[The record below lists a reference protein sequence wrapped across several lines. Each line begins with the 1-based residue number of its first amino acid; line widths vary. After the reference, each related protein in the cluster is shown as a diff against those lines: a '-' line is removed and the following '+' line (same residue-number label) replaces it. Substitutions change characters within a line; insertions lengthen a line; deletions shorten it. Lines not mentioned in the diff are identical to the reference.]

1 MLQIKDEIIDFGFIK
16 DVGLKTDLHK
26 KYFDLIKMNKTDRWL
41 LPEGIEE
48 VLPEQA
54 KRMEQLRRILL
65 DTYETWGYDLV
76 IPPFIEYLESLLTGT
91 GNDLDLQTFKLTDQL
106 TGRLMGVRADMT
118 PQVARI
124 DAHQLKKD
132 TPTRLCYIGTV
143 LHTRTDGFAGSRSPM
158 QVGAE
163 LYGHAGIESD
173 VEVITLMLETLAL
186 SGMKSPFIDLGHVG
200 IYRELVKQAGL
211 NKEQE
216 SMLFNSLQRKA
227 NTEIADSLKEW
238 KLDKNIAQ
246 ALAALTRLNGD
257 DSILKEAKSVLS
269 KMGKGVE
276 NALTE
281 LTQIATVLKQ
291 RIPELKVNYDL
302 AELRGYHYHTG
313 TVFAA
318 YVAGQGQAIAQGGR
332 YNDIGEVFGRA
343 RPATGFSTDLKI
355 LLSLSTHKN
364 NQLAAIYA
372 PADNDDKLHQAIAE
386 LRQQG
391 EKVICALPGQ
401 TGNAKDMGCDRELIK
416 DSSAWKVK

>member
-1 MLQIKDEIIDFGFIK
+1 
-16 DVGLKTDLHK
+16 
-26 KYFDLIKMNKTDRWL
+26 MNKTDRWL

-54 KRMEQLRRILL
+54 QRLEQLRRQLL
-65 DTYETWGYDLV
+65 DTYESWGYDLV
-76 IPPFIEYLESLLTGT
+76 MPPFIEYLESLLTGT

-132 TPTRLCYIGTV
+132 TPTRLCYMGTV
-143 LHTRTDGFAGSRSPM
+143 LHTRSDGFAGSRSPL

-186 SGMKSPFIDLGHVG
+186 AGVDSPFIDLGHVG

-211 NKEQE
+211 DKEQE
-216 SMLFNSLQRKA
+216 ATLFDSLQRKA
-227 NTEIADSLKEW
+227 NTEITAYLKEW
-238 KLDKNIAQ
+238 KLDKEIGNAIST
-246 ALAALTRLNGD
+246 LTRLNGD
-257 DSILKEAKSVLS
+257 ETILAEAKNVL
-269 KMGKGVE
+269 KNAGKGVLS
-276 NALTE
+276 ALDE
-281 LTQIATVLKQ
+281 LTNIAASLKQ
-291 RIPELKVNYDL
+291 RLPGIQIHYDL

-318 YVAGQGQAIAQGGR
+318 YVAGRGQAIALGGR
-332 YNDIGEVFGRA
+332 YDDIGEVFGRA
-343 RPATGFSTDLKI
+343 RPATGFSTDLKT
-355 LLSLSTHKN
+355 LLSLLPHKN
-364 NQLAAIYA
+364 NQLAAIFA
-372 PADNDDKLHQAIAE
+372 PADNDAGLQQKITE

-401 TGNAKDMGCDRELIK
+401 KGGAKEMLCDRQLEKNASGWQVK
-416 DSSAWKVK
+416 DL

>member
-1 MLQIKDEIIDFGFIK
+1 
-16 DVGLKTDLHK
+16 
-26 KYFDLIKMNKTDRWL
+26 MNKTDRWL

-54 KRMEQLRRILL
+54 QRLEQLRRQLL
-65 DTYETWGYDLV
+65 DTYESWGYDLV

-106 TGRLMGVRADMT
+106 TGRLMGIRADMT

-124 DAHQLKKD
+124 DAHQLNRE

-143 LHTRTDGFAGSRSPM
+143 LHTRTDGFAGSRSPL

-173 VEVITLMLETLAL
+173 VEVMSLMLETLAI
-186 SGMKSPFIDLGHVG
+186 SGVETPFVDLGHVG

-216 SMLFNSLQRKA
+216 AILFDSLQRKA
-227 NTEIADSLKEW
+227 NTEIADYLKEW
-238 KLDKNIAQ
+238 KLDAKNTAAIS
-246 ALAALTRLNGD
+246 ALTSLNGNEA
-257 DSILKEAKSVLS
+257 ILAEAKTVL
-269 KMGKGVE
+269 KNAGKGVLS
-276 NALTE
+276 ALDE
-281 LTQIATVLKQ
+281 LSNVAALLKQ
-291 RIPELKVNYDL
+291 RLPEIEVHYDL

-318 YVAGQGQAIAQGGR
+318 YVAGRGQAVALGGR
-332 YNDIGEVFGRA
+332 YDDIGEVFGRA
-343 RPATGFSTDLKI
+343 RPATGFSTDLKT

-364 NQLAAIYA
+364 NQVAAIFA
-372 PADNDDKLHQAIAE
+372 PADNDPELHKTIAE
-386 LRQQG
+386 LRQKG
-391 EKVICALPGQ
+391 EKVVCALPGQ
-401 TGNAKDMGCDRELIK
+401 TGTAKEMFCNRQLIK
-416 DSSAWKVK
+416 DGSGSGSCWLVKDL

>member
-1 MLQIKDEIIDFGFIK
+1 
-16 DVGLKTDLHK
+16 
-26 KYFDLIKMNKTDRWL
+26 MNKTDRWL

-54 KRMEQLRRILL
+54 QRLEQLRRQLL
-65 DTYETWGYDLV
+65 DTYESWGYDLV

-106 TGRLMGVRADMT
+106 TGRLMGIRADMT

-124 DAHQLKKD
+124 DAHQLNRE

-143 LHTRTDGFAGSRSPM
+143 LHTRTDGFAGSRSPL

-173 VEVITLMLETLAL
+173 VEVMTLMLETLAL
-186 SGMKSPFIDLGHVG
+186 SGVDNPFVDLGHVG

-211 NKEQE
+211 DKEQE
-216 SMLFNSLQRKA
+216 ATLFDSLQRKA
-227 NTEIADSLKEW
+227 NTEIAAYLKEW
-238 KLDKNIAQ
+238 KLDSKITDAIR
-246 ALAALTRLNGD
+246 ALTNLNGD
-257 DSILKEAKSVLS
+257 ESVLTEAKTVLS
-269 KMGKGVE
+269 KTSKGVL
-276 NALTE
+276 NALDE
-281 LTQIATVLKQ
+281 LSNIAALLQQ
-291 RIPELKVNYDL
+291 RLPEIKIHYDL

-318 YVAGQGQAIAQGGR
+318 YVAGRGQAVALGGR
-332 YNDIGEVFGRA
+332 YDDIGEVFGRA
-343 RPATGFSTDLKI
+343 RPATGFSTDLKT

-364 NQLAAIYA
+364 NQVAAIYA
-372 PADNDDKLHQAIAE
+372 PADNDPDLHKAIAE

-391 EKVICALPGQ
+391 EKVVCALPGQ
-401 TGNAKDMGCDRELIK
+401 KGNAKEMFCNRQLDKNASGWQVK
-416 DSSAWKVK
+416 DL

>member
-1 MLQIKDEIIDFGFIK
+1 
-16 DVGLKTDLHK
+16 
-26 KYFDLIKMNKTDRWL
+26 MNKTDRWL

-54 KRMEQLRRILL
+54 QRLEQLRRQLL
-65 DTYETWGYDLV
+65 DTYESWGYDLV

-106 TGRLMGVRADMT
+106 TGRLMGIRADMT

-124 DAHQLKKD
+124 DAHQLNRE

-143 LHTRTDGFAGSRSPM
+143 LHTRTDGFAGSRSPL

-173 VEVITLMLETLAL
+173 VEVLSLMLETLSL
-186 SGMKSPFIDLGHVG
+186 SGVENPFVDLGHVG

-211 NKEQE
+211 DKEQE
-216 SMLFNSLQRKA
+216 ATLFDSLQRKA
-227 NTEIADSLKEW
+227 NTEITAYLKEW
-238 KLDKNIAQ
+238 KLDSKIAD
-246 ALAALTRLNGD
+246 AIVALTNLNGD
-257 DSILKEAKSVLS
+257 ESILDEAKTVL
-269 KMGKGVE
+269 KKTGKGVL
-276 NALTE
+276 NALDE
-281 LTQIATVLKQ
+281 LTNIAALLKQ
-291 RIPELKVNYDL
+291 RLPEVKVHYDL

-318 YVAGQGQAIAQGGR
+318 YVEGRGQAVALGGR
-332 YNDIGEVFGRA
+332 YDDIGEVFGRA
-343 RPATGFSTDLKI
+343 RPATGFSTDLKT

-364 NQLAAIYA
+364 NQVAAIYA
-372 PADNDDKLHQAIAE
+372 PADNDPDLHKAIAE
-386 LRQQG
+386 LRQHG

-401 TGNAKDMGCDRELIK
+401 KGNAKEMFCNRQLEKSASGWQVK
-416 DSSAWKVK
+416 DL

>member
-1 MLQIKDEIIDFGFIK
+1 
-16 DVGLKTDLHK
+16 
-26 KYFDLIKMNKTDRWL
+26 MNKTDRWL

-54 KRMEQLRRILL
+54 KRLEQLRRQLL
-65 DTYETWGYDLV
+65 DTYECWGYDLV

-124 DAHQLKKD
+124 DAHQLNRD

-143 LHTRTDGFAGSRSPM
+143 LHTRTDGFAGSRSPL

-173 VEVITLMLETLAL
+173 VEVMSLMLETLEI
-186 SGMKSPFIDLGHVG
+186 SGMETPFIDLGHVG

-211 NKEQE
+211 DKDQE
-216 SMLFNSLQRKA
+216 ATLFDSLQRKA
-227 NTEIADSLKEW
+227 NPEIAAYLKEW
-238 KLDKNIAQ
+238 KLDATIAD
-246 ALAALTRLNGD
+246 AIATLTNLNGD
-257 DSILKEAKSVLS
+257 ESILAEAKAILKNS
-269 KMGKGVE
+269 GKGVL
-276 NALTE
+276 NALEE
-281 LTQIATVLKQ
+281 LTNIAALLKK
-291 RIPELKVNYDL
+291 RLPEVKVHYDL

-318 YVAGQGQAIAQGGR
+318 YVAGRGQAVALGGR
-332 YNDIGEVFGRA
+332 YDDIGEVFGRA
-343 RPATGFSTDLKI
+343 RPATGFSTDLKT

-364 NQLAAIYA
+364 NQVAGIYA
-372 PADNDDKLHQAIAE
+372 PADNDAKLQKTITE

-401 TGNAKDMGCDRELIK
+401 KGGAKEMGCDRQLVKDGSGSDSRWQIK
-416 DSSAWKVK
+416 DL